1 MLEDTNEVFRYDFY
15 LVGESFD
22 WCSSNLDE
30 VLKRCEDFNLVL
42 NFEKCQFIV
51 KEGILL
57 GHRIS
62 EKIVEVDQSNVEEI
76 EKLRPPISVKGVRI
90 FL

>member
-1 MLEDTNEVFRYDFY
+1 MVEDTNVVFMEGFY

-42 NFEKCQFIV
+42 NREKCHFMV

-57 GHRIS
+57 GHHLS
-62 EKIVEVDQSNVEEI
+62 GKGK
-76 EKLRPPISVKGVRI
+76 KLR
-90 FL
+90 